1 MSRLWNNREHD
12 TRRTHTVAKIPD
24 AFLEVH
30 AREVAQPIA
39 LTGICV
45 GFEESKWRAKQLA
58 KHLME
63 WLPDFALSHSEREDI
78 GAHNTVALLRKA
90 AKLVYESEN
99 YARRGEFGELLLH
112 IAVRQVFGSEPVISK
127 IYYKDAPNV
136 TVKGFDAVHVVDA
149 DGELELWLGE
159 SKFYDNIG
167 AAIRDVVAELQIHTT
182 RDYLRTEFI
191 IIENKIDPTW
201 PHADKIRKLIHR
213 NTTLDRVFKR
223 VRIPV
228 LLTYDSSVAGG
239 GSICDDDFVENFRD
253 EVMRHWKTFQ
263 TKAKGLPIRIELILL
278 PLVSKKELVATLHEE
293 LKAWQR
299 I

>member
-1 MSRLWNNREHD
+1 VS
-12 TRRTHTVAKIPD
+12 KIPD
-24 AFLEVH
+24 PFLEVH
-30 AREVAQPIA
+30 AREIAEPIG

-45 GFEESKWRAKQLA
+45 GYEESKWRMKQLA

-78 GAHNTVALLRKA
+78 GAHNSVALLRKA
-90 AKLVYESEN
+90 AKLIYESEN

-112 IAVRQVFGSEPVISK
+112 VAARQVFGSEPVISK
-127 IYYKDAPNV
+127 IYYKDAPNI
-136 TVKGFDAVHVVDA
+136 TVKGFDAVHVVDV

-159 SKFYDNIG
+159 SKFYDDIG
-167 AAIRDVVAELQIHTT
+167 AAIRDVVEELQVHTT

-191 IIENKIDPTW
+191 IIENKIDPAW
-201 PHADKIRKLIHR
+201 PHAEKIRSLIHR

-223 VRIPV
+223 ARIPV
-228 LLTYDSSVAGG
+228 LLTYDSTVAGAG
-239 GSICDDDFVENFRD
+239 CACDDEFVQNFD
-253 EVMRHWKTFQ
+253 AEVVRHWDTFKR
-263 TKAKGLPIRIELILL
+263 KADGLPIRIELILL
-278 PLVSKKELVATLHEE
+278 PLLSKKDLVTTLDEE